1 MGDIMIRK
9 CLECDKFLQYIDNDK
24 NNLAYL
30 ICPKCRK
37 VFTDEKY
44 ITVDTRIKQGYLRY
58 ERKEESFAY
67 WIKENFIDNDEF

>member
-44 ITVDTRIKQGYLRY
+44 ITNQTGLFEI
-58 ERKEESFAY
+58 
-67 WIKENFIDNDEF
+67 